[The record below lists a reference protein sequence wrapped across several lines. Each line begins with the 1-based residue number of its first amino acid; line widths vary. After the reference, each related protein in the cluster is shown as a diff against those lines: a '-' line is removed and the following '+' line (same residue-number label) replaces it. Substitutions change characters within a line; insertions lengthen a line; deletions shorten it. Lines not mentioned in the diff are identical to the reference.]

1 MTQKEFIPL
10 FKVLSTHGLK
20 GDLKVA
26 LLSLDQDLI
35 PHLQRLYLNEEGAGP
50 LIIRSIQK
58 GPGFNTFLLS
68 FQEIDLE
75 RAKGLVN
82 KTLYLNLSDLP
93 EPEEGEFY
101 YYQLEGLKVVDRTG
115 KVWGEVSGV
124 MPVGEYELLLVKAPE
139 GQEFYLPLVDEY
151 VEEVRLRE
159 KMVLVKEIEALVESQ
174 T

>member
-35 PHLQRLYLNEEGAGP
+35 PHIQRLYLNKEGESP
-50 LIIRSIQK
+50 LVIRSLQK
-58 GPGFNTFLLS
+58 GPGFRTFLLS
-68 FQEIDLE
+68 FQEIDFE
-75 RAKGLVN
+75 RAKELVN
-82 KTLYLNLSDLP
+82 KTLYLKLSDLP

-124 MPVGEYELLLVKAPE
+124 MPVGEYELLLIKAPE
-139 GQEFYLPLVDEY
+139 GHEFYLPLVEEY
-151 VEEVRLRE
+151 VGEVRLKE
-159 KMVLVKEIEALVESQ
+159 KILLVKEIEALVESQ
-174 T
+174 L